1 MKKALAIILSALL
14 AAMSVFCVSAE
25 GTGDNF
31 GQVSVNLPDITVELK
46 GSPFG
51 DADKDGIKAYLGDD
65 KLEPTELHKYNQ
77 SKDSTRVYML
87 VDISQTV
94 SAYQN
99 AIRSYIKDFVSK
111 MGENDALVLVTV
123 GSEHKTV
130 LEETNDKNKINETV
144 DALTFNDDYTYLCN
158 ALNSV
163 YIEAASSIDS
173 YTRSYI
179 LAFTD
184 CDDDTKT
191 GVTIQE
197 IENKYSSH
205 LLPLCVVAT
214 DNISKENNQLFSRIA
229 RASGGSLDVFGSSVN
244 LDQFSQF
251 TNNIDDVTILKLKAD
266 NNNATGDKK
275 NLQISDDKQSFNIDV
290 SVSKSVADKE
300 APVIKELTYDGQ
312 NNRLILTFSEKV
324 TDASSRGAY
333 SVVDADGKK
342 WSVADVEAQTVSDK
356 AELVMS
362 EPLPNGEYTVT
373 AEGLTDVSRE
383 KNPLADNQKRV
394 TVSESTVVPIEPE
407 SGFEIPIIPIIIVGV
422 LLTGIL
428 AAVLII
434 VLTTRNKDKD
444 ADPIPVIS
452 SGDPNRFSPQPAV
465 INEYSPA
472 PPSVKHHIKKEDGI
486 KLQLKI
492 KTGKSS
498 EQMITTEVASSVIVG
513 RSSVCEIFIDDAKLS
528 RQHFALE
535 NLNRELYIS
544 DLNSKNG
551 TFVNG
556 VRVDSR
562 RKVMNH
568 DRILAGLSEITV
580 TITE

>member
-144 DALTFNDDYTYLCN
+144 DALTFNDDYTYLYK

-163 YIEAASSIDS
+163 YNEAASSIDS

-179 LAFTD
+179 LAFSD

-290 SVSKSVADKE
+290 SVSKSVADG
-300 APVIKELTYDGQ
+300 L
-312 NNRLILTFSEKV
+312 RCC
-324 TDASSRGAY
+324 ASGCR
-333 SVVDADGKK
+333 
-342 WSVADVEAQTVSDK
+342 
-356 AELVMS
+356 
-362 EPLPNGEYTVT
+362 
-373 AEGLTDVSRE
+373 
-383 KNPLADNQKRV
+383 
-394 TVSESTVVPIEPE
+394 
-407 SGFEIPIIPIIIVGV
+407 
-422 LLTGIL
+422 
-428 AAVLII
+428 
-434 VLTTRNKDKD
+434 
-444 ADPIPVIS
+444 
-452 SGDPNRFSPQPAV
+452 
-465 INEYSPA
+465 
-472 PPSVKHHIKKEDGI
+472 
-486 KLQLKI
+486 
-492 KTGKSS
+492 
-498 EQMITTEVASSVIVG
+498 
-513 RSSVCEIFIDDAKLS
+513 
-528 RQHFALE
+528 
-535 NLNRELYIS
+535 
-544 DLNSKNG
+544 
-551 TFVNG
+551 
-556 VRVDSR
+556 
-562 RKVMNH
+562 
-568 DRILAGLSEITV
+568 
-580 TITE
+580 